1 MNQIKS
7 EYLRGD
13 IVCVE
18 LYNDT
23 YKILEK
29 TNGKLWNTNIDHP
42 IIVAKTRLGDYEE
55 STTPIDLE
63 ELKKLDEMA
72 KFNET
77 KETPVIAKKEEANV

>member
-7 EYLRGD
+7 EYNRGD
-13 IVCVE
+13 RICVE

-55 STTPIDLE
+55 STTPVDLE
-63 ELKKLDEMA
+63 ELKKLDELQ
-72 KFNET
+72 KNEENT
-77 KETPVIAKKEEANV
+77 SKNELL